1 MLLILR
7 LNFNRFNGRK
17 PRMNMRN
24 LILTL
29 LLIVSVSSVQ
39 ADHYVYKVVLVRA
52 APDKL
57 MELIELLKEDISNHE
72 VFGLEKPFMMR
83 HSQGDQW
90 DLFLIWPIE
99 SMGSYF
105 SANSLEKRQDAVF
118 LDKPYDNII
127 YDYIAYHEELFVEGP
142 TLEEFRSMFETYDY
156 YHVEMFVALANK
168 RRELLKEREMEN
180 DYLVAIGRRPNL
192 IFNKVAGSKWDN
204 FSIGFYKDIKDYAAS
219 ADIDPMLKEKA
230 ARDAGFEGADFI
242 GSYLRRFINEHN
254 DTLAGAIKN

>member
-1 MLLILR
+1 MK
-7 LNFNRFNGRK
+7 N
-17 PRMNMRN
+17 
-24 LILTL
+24 LTL
-29 LLIVSVSSVQ
+29 TLFLFFLISSVQ
-39 ADHYVYKVVLVRA
+39 ADNYVYKVVLVRA
-52 APDKL
+52 APDRL
-57 MELIELLKEDISNHE
+57 LELIELLKQDMNNYEA
-72 VFGLEKPFMMR
+72 FGLEKPYMMR

-99 SMGSYF
+99 SMGEYF
-105 SANSLEKRQDAVF
+105 DQKSMANRAEAVF

-127 YDYIAYHEELFVEGP
+127 YDYISHHEELFAEGP
-142 TLEEFRSMFETYDY
+142 SLQEFKAMFENYDY

-180 DYLVAIGRRPNL
+180 DYLIAIGRRPNL
-192 IFNKVAGSKWDN
+192 IFNKVAGSRWDN
-204 FSIGFYKDIKDYAAS
+204 FSIGFYEDIKDYAAS

>member
-1 MLLILR
+1 MKQV
-7 LNFNRFNGRK
+7 FTSF
-17 PRMNMRN
+17 
-24 LILTL
+24 
-29 LLIVSVSSVQ
+29 LIVFTLTTVQ
-39 ADHYVYKVVLVRA
+39 ADDYVYKVVLLRA
-52 APDKL
+52 APDRL
-57 MELIELLKEDISNHE
+57 LELIDLLKEDMANYE
-72 VFGLEKPFMMR
+72 AFDLEKPYMMR

-90 DLFLIWPIE
+90 DLLIIWPIE
-99 SMGSYF
+99 SMGKYF
-105 SANSLEKRQDAVF
+105 SEESLSKRSEAVF

-127 YDYIAYHEELFVEGP
+127 YDYIAHHEELFVDGP
-142 TLEEFRSMFETYDY
+142 SLNDFQDMFSNYDY

-168 RRELLKEREMEN
+168 RRELLKERVMEN
-180 DYLVAIGRRPNL
+180 DYLKAIGRRPNL

-204 FSIGFYKDIKDYAAS
+204 FSIGFYEDIKDYAAS